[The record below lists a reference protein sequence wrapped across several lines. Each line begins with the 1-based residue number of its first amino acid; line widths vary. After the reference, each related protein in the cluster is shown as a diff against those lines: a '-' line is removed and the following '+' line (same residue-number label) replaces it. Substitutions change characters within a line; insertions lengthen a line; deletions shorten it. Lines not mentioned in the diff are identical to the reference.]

1 MEADAA
7 LRGVRLEVGRLVA
20 QQQARH
26 GGEQRTA
33 QQRSAPFDSA
43 RLRSA
48 RRGGVASAPARGR
61 RPSPDVTQR
70 RALRLFAASVPLSS
84 AAMATYVSELEAAKK
99 SLSEALG
106 ENVKQ
111 YWANL
116 KLWFKQKI
124 SKEEFDL
131 EARRLLTQDNVHSH
145 NDFLLAIL
153 TRCQIL
159 VSAPE
164 GAGSLPWPG
173 GSATKPGK
181 PKGKKKISSV
191 RQKFDHRFQPQNP
204 LSGAQQFVA
213 KDPQEEDDLK
223 LCSHTMML
231 PTRGQLE
238 GRMIVTAY
246 EHGLDNVT
254 EDAVTA
260 VVYAVENHLKDI
272 LTSVIARRKAYRL
285 RDGHFKYAFGSN
297 VNPQPYLKN
306 SVVAYNNLIECPPT
320 CVTPS
325 AGQTVAP
332 QPPPDDAEQQAAL
345 LLACS
350 GDTLPASLPPVNM
363 YDLFE
368 ALQVSSLHHAV
379 VTQGG
384 AVLSISYHS
393 WIWFMCTERGLIS
406 SSHSQF
412 PSFPLKLSYL
422 ALTCSHY

>member
-1 MEADAA
+1 
-7 LRGVRLEVGRLVA
+7 
-20 QQQARH
+20 
-26 GGEQRTA
+26 
-33 QQRSAPFDSA
+33 
-43 RLRSA
+43 
-48 RRGGVASAPARGR
+48 
-61 RPSPDVTQR
+61 
-70 RALRLFAASVPLSS
+70 
-84 AAMATYVSELEAAKK
+84 MATYVSELEAAKK

-131 EARRLLTQDNVHSH
+131 EARRLLTQDN
-145 NDFLLAIL
+145 
-153 TRCQIL
+153 
-159 VSAPE
+159 E

-213 KDPQEEDDLK
+213 KDPQEDDDLK

-254 EDAVTA
+254 EEAVTA

-272 LTSVIARRKAYRL
+272 LTSVISRRKAYRL

-306 SVVAYNNLIECPPT
+306 SVVAYNNLIECPPSSA
-320 CVTPS
+320 TPS
-325 AGQTVAP
+325 AGLAP
-332 QPPPDDAEQQAAL
+332 PPAPDDAEQQAAL

-368 ALQVSSLHHAV
+368 ALQVHKEVIPAHTVYALN
-379 VTQGG
+379 
-384 AVLSISYHS
+384 I
-393 WIWFMCTERGLIS
+393 ERIVMKLWHPNHEELQQDKIHRQRLATKEGL
-406 SSHSQF
+406 
-412 PSFPLKLSYL
+412 LL
-422 ALTCSHY
+422 C